1 MFVLPLQVNVPKLHP
16 YSATVS
22 EYRAL
27 MEVIKVSIVIGVGP
41 GSQRSLL
48 YRKRREQSAIFLRV
62 QTLRKGHVSTSEKQW
77 PTAES
82 SPGPSHAVPP
92 ILGFQIPGF

>member
-16 YSATVS
+16 SSATVS

-27 MEVIKVSIVIGVGP
+27 MEVIKVSIVLGVGP

-82 SPGPSHAVPP
+82 SPGPSHTVPP
-92 ILGFQIPGF
+92 ILGFQIPGL